1 MRAPPLL
8 KLKRK
13 SIGNFL
19 EALVATSVAQAMSV
33 KDLTHHRCSFIV
45 LNLFLPTLSGTTCGD
60 LNGTLGRRL
69 PADTSGKNATP
80 ESKGEKLPLTESR
93 SCPAPVSKDHP
104 DHSFGRQPLE
114 VPFSVFLPVFVN
126 NPDPSL
132 NQPSNDCNLSSGH
145 HTGS

>member
-1 MRAPPLL
+1 M
-8 KLKRK
+8 
-13 SIGNFL
+13 
-19 EALVATSVAQAMSV
+19 TV